1 MLAALPLDTARMA
14 GIAVDYMEGFWQE
27 VHPYT
32 QYLPSSPVTVI
43 AVFLTTKTDVV
54 LKGPVL
60 PFHI

>member
-1 MLAALPLDTARMA
+1 MA